1 MPRSILRRA
10 LDALV
15 LLGVVVLLAFVLLQ
29 VAPGDAASRYVG
41 GDLDPA
47 AAARVRRALG
57 LDAPAPLRLVRWA
70 GALARGDL
78 GVSLATGR
86 PVREMLAEALPR
98 TLGLVGVALALQVAL
113 GVGLGLSVPGM
124 AFLALGA
131 LAASRAGT
139 RFERVAMGAA
149 LAVFSTPAFAVGY
162 LLLGTVAFGLG
173 WAPAGG
179 FASLEAGAGPAGA
192 LDVARHATL
201 PVLTLALGGIGGWAR
216 FARAAILDA
225 LGRPHVVALRAR
237 GASWRRVVWRHGLRE
252 AAPALVALLG
262 ASVPALVGGA
272 VVVETIFAWP
282 GMGRLVVEAVA
293 RRDVPVVMA
302 ATVLAAVVTV
312 AASTLADAIER
323 FLDPRTEL
331 ASAGD
336 ELGPGRGVVG

>member
-113 GVGLGLSVPGM
+113 GV
-124 AFLALGA
+124 ALGA